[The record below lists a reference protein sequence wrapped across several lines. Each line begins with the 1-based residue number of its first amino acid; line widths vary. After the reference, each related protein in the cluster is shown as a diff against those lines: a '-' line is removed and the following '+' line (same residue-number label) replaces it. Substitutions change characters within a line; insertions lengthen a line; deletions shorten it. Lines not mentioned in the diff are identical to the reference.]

1 MTRSLEQ
8 STIQTTYFISEEER
22 GMSNAENQLEFKIG
36 EDEESQTVQFSED
49 GTTGEVLEKEGAPV
63 VETTEK
69 GSSREE
75 LESYSS
81 TVQKRI
87 DKLTARLREA
97 ERRENAALEYA
108 KNVQAQKD
116 TLEKQFHQTDSARIT
131 ETRGRIETQILAL
144 KQVIRKAREEGDLD
158 TETEAQQRL
167 TALSMDQ
174 VRLSEAQQRRAA
186 PPPEQAPQQA
196 PAPRPQAAQL
206 DPRAEEWAERNDWF
220 GKDVVMTSA
229 VRGIHVQLIQNEGFD
244 PSSDEYYDEIDRR
257 MKDLFPERAGA
268 RSKQTAQTVSRSNR
282 PVQTVASAS
291 RATGTQS
298 ARRVVRLTPSQV
310 AIAKRL
316 NVPLEE
322 YAKYVKE

>member
-1 MTRSLEQ
+1 
-8 STIQTTYFISEEER
+8 
-22 GMSNAENQLEFKIG
+22 MSNTENQLEFKIG
-36 EDEESQTVQFSED
+36 EDEVSQTVRFSED
-49 GTTGEVLEKEGAPV
+49 GTTGEVLGKEAPPL
-63 VETTEK
+63 VETSGK
-69 GSSREE
+69 GSSRDE
-75 LESYSS
+75 LDSYSS

-87 DKLTARLREA
+87 DKLTARLHEA
-97 ERRENAALEYA
+97 ERRENAAFEYA

-116 TLEKQFHQTDSARIT
+116 TLEKAFHQTDSARIT

-167 TALSMDQ
+167 TGLSMDQ
-174 VRLSEAQQRRAA
+174 VRLSEATQRRAA
-186 PPPEQAPQQA
+186 APPEQAPQQA
-196 PAPRPQAAQL
+196 PQQAQAPRQQQAPQL
-206 DPRAEEWAERNDWF
+206 DPRAEDWAERNEWF

-244 PSSDEYYDEIDRR
+244 PSSDEYYDEIDQR
-257 MKDLFPERAGA
+257 MKDLFPERTGG
-268 RSKQTAQTVSRSNR
+268 RTRPPAQTNSRSNR
-282 PVQTVASAS
+282 PVQTVASAT

-298 ARRVVRLTPSQV
+298 ARRVVKLTPSQV
-310 AIAKRL
+310 SIAKRL

>member
-1 MTRSLEQ
+1 
-8 STIQTTYFISEEER
+8 
-22 GMSNAENQLEFKIG
+22 MSNAENQLEFKIG
-36 EDEESQTVQFSED
+36 EDEESQTVQFNED
-49 GTTGEVLEKEGAPV
+49 GSAGEVLEKEAPPL
-63 VETTEK
+63 VETSEK
-69 GSSREE
+69 GSSRDE
-75 LESYSS
+75 LDNYSS

-97 ERRENAALEYA
+97 ERRENAAFEYA

-116 TLEKQFHQTDSARIT
+116 TLEKAFHQTDSARIT
-131 ETRGRIETQILAL
+131 ETRGRIDTQILAL

-174 VRLSEAQQRRAA
+174 VRLSEATQRRAA

-196 PAPRPQAAQL
+196 QAPRQQPAPQL
-206 DPRAEEWAERNDWF
+206 DPRAEDWAERNDWF

-257 MKDLFPERAGA
+257 MKDLFPERAGG
-268 RSKQTAQTVSRSNR
+268 RTRPPAQTNSRSNR
-282 PVQTVASAS
+282 PVQTVASAT

>member
-1 MTRSLEQ
+1 
-8 STIQTTYFISEEER
+8 
-22 GMSNAENQLEFKIG
+22 MSNAEDQLEFKIG

-49 GTTGEVLEKEGAPV
+49 GTTGEVLGKEAPPL
-63 VETTEK
+63 VETPGK
-69 GSSREE
+69 GSSRDE
-75 LESYSS
+75 LDSYSS

-97 ERRENAALEYA
+97 ERRENAAFEYA

-116 TLEKQFHQTDSARIT
+116 TLEKAFHQTDSARIT
-131 ETRGRIETQILAL
+131 ETRGRIETQIMAL

-167 TALSMDQ
+167 TGLSMDQ
-174 VRLSEAQQRRAA
+174 VRLSEATQRRAA
-186 PPPEQAPQQA
+186 APPEQAPQQA
-196 PAPRPQAAQL
+196 QAPRPQPAPQL
-206 DPRAEEWAERNDWF
+206 DPRAEDWAERNDWF

-257 MKDLFPERAGA
+257 MKDLFPERTGGRA
-268 RSKQTAQTVSRSNR
+268 RPPAQTNSRSNR
-282 PVQTVASAS
+282 PVQTVASAT

>member
-1 MTRSLEQ
+1 
-8 STIQTTYFISEEER
+8 
-22 GMSNAENQLEFKIG
+22 MSDADKQLEFKIG
-36 EDEESQTVQFSED
+36 EDEEPQTVQFSED
-49 GTTGEVLEKEGAPV
+49 GTTAEVLEKPSAPV
-63 VETTEK
+63 VETTDK
-69 GSSREE
+69 NTSREE
-75 LESYSS
+75 LDNYSS
-81 TVQKRI
+81 SVQKRI

-108 KNVQAQKD
+108 KSVQAQKE
-116 TLEKQFHQTDSARIT
+116 TLEKQFQQTDSARIT
-131 ETRGRIETQILAL
+131 EAKGRIETQILAL

-158 TETEAQQRL
+158 TETEAQHRL

-186 PPPEQAPQQA
+186 PPQPAREPEAAPVQQ
-196 PAPRPQAAQL
+196 PQRPQPAQQL

-257 MKDLFPERAGA
+257 MKDLFPDRMGGKTKAP
-268 RSKQTAQTVSRSNR
+268 AQTSSRSSR
-282 PVQTVASAS
+282 PVQTVASAT

>member
-1 MTRSLEQ
+1 
-8 STIQTTYFISEEER
+8 
-22 GMSNAENQLEFKIG
+22 MSNAENQLEFKIG
-36 EDEESQTVQFSED
+36 EDEESQTVQFNED
-49 GTTGEVLEKEGAPV
+49 GSAGEVLEKEGPPL
-63 VETTEK
+63 VETSEK
-69 GSSREE
+69 GSSRDE
-75 LESYSS
+75 LDNYSS

-97 ERRENAALEYA
+97 ERRENAAFEYA

-116 TLEKQFHQTDSARIT
+116 TLEKAFHQTDSARIT

-167 TALSMDQ
+167 TGLSMDQ
-174 VRLSEAQQRRAA
+174 VRLSEATQRRAA

-196 PAPRPQAAQL
+196 QAPRQQPAPQL
-206 DPRAEEWAERNDWF
+206 DPRVEDWAERNDWF

-298 ARRVVRLTPSQV
+298 ARRVVKLTPSQV

>member
-1 MTRSLEQ
+1 
-8 STIQTTYFISEEER
+8 
-22 GMSNAENQLEFKIG
+22 MSNAEDQLEFKIG

-49 GTTGEVLEKEGAPV
+49 GTTGEVLGKEAPPL
-63 VETTEK
+63 VETPEK
-69 GSSREE
+69 SSSRDE
-75 LESYSS
+75 LDSYSS

-97 ERRENAALEYA
+97 ERRENAAFEYA

-116 TLEKQFHQTDSARIT
+116 TLEKAFHQTDSARIT
-131 ETRGRIETQILAL
+131 ETRGRIETQIMAL

-167 TALSMDQ
+167 TSLSMDQ
-174 VRLSEAQQRRAA
+174 VRLSEATQRRAA
-186 PPPEQAPQQA
+186 APPEQAPQQA
-196 PAPRPQAAQL
+196 QAPRPQPAPQL
-206 DPRAEEWAERNDWF
+206 DPKAEDWAERNDWF

-244 PSSDEYYDEIDRR
+244 PSSDEYYDEIERR
-257 MKDLFPERAGA
+257 MKDLFPERMGG
-268 RSKQTAQTVSRSNR
+268 RTRPPAQTNSRSNR
-282 PVQTVASAS
+282 PVQTVASAT

>member
-1 MTRSLEQ
+1 
-8 STIQTTYFISEEER
+8 
-22 GMSNAENQLEFKIG
+22 MSDADRQLEFKIG
-36 EDEESQTVQFSED
+36 EDEESQTIQFNED
-49 GTTGEVLEKEGAPV
+49 GSAGEVLGKEAPPV
-63 VETTEK
+63 VETSEK
-69 GSSREE
+69 GSSRDE
-75 LESYSS
+75 LDNYSS

-116 TLEKQFHQTDSARIT
+116 TLEKEFQRTDSARIT

-174 VRLSEAQQRRAA
+174 VRLSEAQQRRPA
-186 PPPEQAPQQA
+186 PPEQAPQQTQ
-196 PAPRPQAAQL
+196 APRQQQAPQL
-206 DPRAEEWAERNDWF
+206 DPRAEDWAERNDWF

-257 MKDLFPERAGA
+257 MKDLFPERTGGKT
-268 RSKQTAQTVSRSNR
+268 RQPAQVNSRSNR
-282 PVQTVASAS
+282 PVQTVASAT

-298 ARRVVRLTPSQV
+298 ARRVVKLTPSQV

>member
-1 MTRSLEQ
+1 
-8 STIQTTYFISEEER
+8 
-22 GMSNAENQLEFKIG
+22 MSNAEDQLEFKIG

-49 GTTGEVLEKEGAPV
+49 GTTGEVLGKEAPPL
-63 VETTEK
+63 VETPEK
-69 GSSREE
+69 GSSRDE
-75 LESYSS
+75 LDSYSS

-97 ERRENAALEYA
+97 ERRENAAFEYA

-116 TLEKQFHQTDSARIT
+116 TLEKAFHQTDSARIT
-131 ETRGRIETQILAL
+131 ETRGRIETQIMAL

-167 TALSMDQ
+167 TGLSMDQ
-174 VRLSEAQQRRAA
+174 VRLSEATQRRAA
-186 PPPEQAPQQA
+186 APPEQAPQQA
-196 PAPRPQAAQL
+196 QAQRPQPAPQL
-206 DPRAEEWAERNDWF
+206 DPRAEDWAERNDWF

-257 MKDLFPERAGA
+257 MKDLFPERTGG
-268 RSKQTAQTVSRSNR
+268 RTRPPAQTNSRSNR
-282 PVQTVASAS
+282 PVQTVASAT

>member
-1 MTRSLEQ
+1 
-8 STIQTTYFISEEER
+8 
-22 GMSNAENQLEFKIG
+22 MSDADKQLEFKIG
-36 EDEESQTVQFSED
+36 EDEQPQTVQFSED
-49 GTTGEVLEKEGAPV
+49 GKTAEVLEKEAAPV
-63 VETTEK
+63 VETADK
-69 GSSREE
+69 GTSREE
-75 LESYSS
+75 LDNYSS

-108 KNVQAQKD
+108 KSVQAQKD
-116 TLEKQFHQTDSARIT
+116 TLEKQFQQTDSARMT
-131 ETRGRIETQILAL
+131 EAKGRIETQMLAL

-158 TETEAQQRL
+158 TETEAQHRL

-174 VRLSEAQQRRAA
+174 VRLAEAQQRRA
-186 PPPEQAPQQA
+186 PAPQPVREPEAAPVQQPRQQA
-196 PAPRPQAAQL
+196 APQPAPQL
-206 DPRAEEWAERNDWF
+206 DPRAEDWAERNDWF
-220 GKDVVMTSA
+220 GRDVVMTSA

-244 PSSDEYYDEIDRR
+244 PGSDEYYDEIDSR
-257 MKDLFPERAGA
+257 MKDLFPDRMGGKAKA
-268 RSKQTAQTVSRSNR
+268 PAQTSSRSSR
-282 PVQTVASAS
+282 PVQTVASAT